1 MKQFKRITAT
11 LLTFLLLVPFLTAV
25 NAFAADES
33 EEDVDV
39 WEDVLIPAYMQAEF
53 TSIDERIK
61 GDGNA
66 IAAME
71 QKLVKDGYALYVDAK
86 TGEVVVLK
94 LITEGDDYKRNEE
107 RVRMPIR
114 VTILPTRIP

>member
-1 MKQFKRITAT
+1 MRQFKRITAT

-33 EEDVDV
+33 EDVDV
-39 WEDVLIPAYMQAEF
+39 WEDVLKPAYMKAEF

-71 QKLVKDGYALYVDAK
+71 QKLVKDGYALYVDANRRSCRAQAHRR
-86 TGEVVVLK
+86 GRRL
-94 LITEGDDYKRNEE
+94 
-107 RVRMPIR
+107 
-114 VTILPTRIP
+114 

>member
-39 WEDVLIPAYMQAEF
+39 WEDVLIPAYMQA
-53 TSIDERIK
+53 DR
-61 GDGNA
+61 
-66 IAAME
+66 
-71 QKLVKDGYALYVDAK
+71 
-86 TGEVVVLK
+86 
-94 LITEGDDYKRNEE
+94 
-107 RVRMPIR
+107 
-114 VTILPTRIP
+114 